1 MNVEFKKSTIRL
13 FLFLILFTPIF
24 LHSVQLESFTAVFT
38 FVFAVIGVR
47 RFVFDVADFAEF
59 IFWKKNNDSKTE

>member
-1 MNVEFKKSTIRL
+1 
-13 FLFLILFTPIF
+13 LFTPIF